1 MMPRPARLAVIAVSV
16 MIGVGVGFVVHKLF
30 IADDPNTGQ
39 VVRSLGQATIGGPFT
54 LVDQDER
61 TRRDT
66 EFRGRLMLV
75 DFGYTNC
82 PDVCPIGL
90 QLMADALEKL
100 GRDADKVQPIFVT
113 IDPARDTPAILKD
126 YVGHFSDRILG
137 LTGTPEQI
145 AEAARAYRV
154 YYKAHGD
161 PAKDPNYPVDHST
174 FLYLMG
180 RDGSFITHFSHDA
193 PPERV
198 VEAIKRQ
205 L

>member
-1 MMPRPARLAVIAVSV
+1 MMPRPVRLAVIVASV
-16 MIGVGVGFVVHKLF
+16 LGGVGVGYVAHKLF
-30 IADDPNTGQ
+30 IANGPSTGQ
-39 VVRSLGQATIGGPFT
+39 AVRSLGQATIGGPFT
-54 LVDQDER
+54 LIDQDGR

-90 QLMADALEKL
+90 QLMADTLEML

-113 IDPARDTPAILKD
+113 VDPARDTSAVLKD

-137 LTGTPEQI
+137 LTGTSEQI

-154 YYKAHGD
+154 YYKVHGD

-180 RDGSFITHFSHDA
+180 RDGTFITHFSHDA

>member
-1 MMPRPARLAVIAVSV
+1 MMPRAARLIVIVASV
-16 MIGVGVGFVVHKLF
+16 LAGVGVGYIGHRLFMAGDSRPVV
-30 IADDPNTGQ
+30 
-39 VVRSLGQATIGGPFT
+39 GQAAIGGPFT
-54 LVDQDER
+54 LVDQDGK
-61 TRRDT
+61 TRRDA

-75 DFGYTNC
+75 DFGFTNC

-90 QLMADALEKL
+90 QLMADALERL
-100 GRDADKVQPIFVT
+100 GRDADKVQAIFITV
-113 IDPARDTPAILKD
+113 DPARDTPAVLKD
-126 YVGHFSDRILG
+126 YVGHFSERILG

-161 PAKDPNYPVDHST
+161 PAKEQTYAVDHST
-174 FLYLMG
+174 FLYLMDREG
-180 RDGSFITHFSHDA
+180 RFVTHFSHDA

-198 VEAIKRQ
+198 VEAIKRN